1 LIDLRKIIALIL
13 MLGLVFLLGGTSFSA
28 VKSKTAAKA
37 KTTKTKTIARKKYRR
52 APRWPAG
59 KRPVFPVYKGGN
71 GQINKSAVIVK
82 KPVSEPKPNPPV
94 QKKTPNN
101 MVFFGEM
108 GLGGGTLVLE
118 MGLRRQLNDKWD
130 YCAGVGYGIGNK
142 YGVVVLDLARL
153 NYKREGFTWGGGLTY
168 AMYSAMVAEIPGL
181 SGQLPNKSMLGVEL
195 AGLKKIGRLTGR
207 LAYNTALGIRAALIY
222 EF

>member
-1 LIDLRKIIALIL
+1 MRKIIALIL
-13 MLGLVFLLGGTSFSA
+13 MLGLVFALGIPSFSA
-28 VKSKTAAKA
+28 VKSKTTVKA
-37 KTTKTKTIARKKYRR
+37 KTTKKKTIVKKKYRR

-59 KRPVFPVYKGGN
+59 KRPVFPVYKVGN
-71 GQINKSAVIVK
+71 GQINKSAAVVK

-101 MVFFGEM
+101 MVFFGEA
-108 GLGGGTLVLE
+108 GLGGGALVLE

-130 YCAGVGYGIGNK
+130 YCAGVGYGIGSK

-153 NYKREGFTWGGGLTY
+153 NYKREGFTWGGGFTY
-168 AMYSAMVAEIPGL
+168 AMYSALVSEIPGL
-181 SGQLPNKSMLGVEL
+181 SGQLPNKSLLGVEL
-195 AGLKKIGRLTGR
+195 ACLKDFGKLTGR
-207 LAYNTALGIRAALIY
+207 LAFNTALGIRAALIY